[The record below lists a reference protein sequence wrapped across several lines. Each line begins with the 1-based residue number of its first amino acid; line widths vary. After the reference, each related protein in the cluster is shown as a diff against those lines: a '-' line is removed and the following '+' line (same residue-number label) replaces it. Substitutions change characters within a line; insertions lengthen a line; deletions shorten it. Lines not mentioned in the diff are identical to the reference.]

1 MTKTEFQEQF
11 KRLRVAGYRLP
22 VFDGI
27 TIADVI
33 AEWYGTFGS
42 CSKEEFSE
50 AIDRLKKDK
59 TDTFWPATGELWAH
73 VYEFRKARRI
83 RLQAQSPDYDD
94 RPLTPEQSQEFVS
107 MFRQFQKQ
115 LVKKMAMPH
124 AEPQQA
130 PQAAIDAELIAEED
144 REHAAKGEVCG

>member
-33 AEWYGTFGS
+33 TEWYGTFGG
-42 CSKEEFSE
+42 CTVKEFSA
-50 AIDRLKKDK
+50 AIDRLKQAK

-73 VYEFRKARRI
+73 VYEVRKANRI
-83 RLQAQSPDYDD
+83 RSQANRQEPDAWAMSEEETGDFLAAL
-94 RPLTPEQSQEFVS
+94 RACRNRIVA
-107 MFRQFQKQ
+107 R
-115 LVKKMAMPH
+115 MAMPKVSE
-124 AEPQQA
+124 AAGSQVEP
-130 PQAAIDAELIAEED
+130 DHVLRERESGEIA
-144 REHAAKGEVCG
+144 